1 MKLVSHY
8 FSYLLILSFTFFSCS
23 KSKQYELAIT
33 NVKVFDSENKKVL
46 EAQTIL
52 INADTIVSVISAK
65 EPFNAK
71 EIIEGNGRLVSPGFF
86 DTHTHLGNI
95 LGDYEK
101 APIYINTDSINTY
114 RKRIAETFLDYGVT
128 TIKDVGQPEKWIKES
143 LKWQQH
149 PTPDF
154 PNFYICG
161 SALISDEDRVPYI
174 SHVEVK
180 NPEDAIRKV
189 QEYHDMGIEYLK
201 LYSRLRTPEFKAVM
215 KKASE
220 LHLNTCAHL
229 EYNVPIDSALSFGLK
244 HFEHLL
250 TLQSSVLNSD
260 ADWMDY
266 NSEFQKNFKLKS
278 FIPPIF
284 EAFRYI
290 ENKPLLKEKMNTM
303 IEKMAREHV
312 YLSTTIHVLASYT
325 GRSYFRTFIVNRL
338 NTEEIPEVLTNAER
352 QRFNED
358 FDIMM
363 NYLKIAHHKGIKITI
378 GTDCSDGGKAVLSE
392 MLLLYEAGFSIED
405 ILQIATINGANSM
418 DLGNKYGSIS
428 SGKKADLIIFE
439 KNPFDN
445 YKNFLSK
452 KIVIKD
458 GKVYKN

>member
-1 MKLVSHY
+1 MKLSSIRVLY
-8 FSYLLILSFTFFSCS
+8 FLLFSFALFSCS
-23 KSKQYELAIT
+23 HQQQYDLAIT
-33 NVKVFDSENKKVL
+33 NVKVFDAENKKVL
-46 EAQTIL
+46 EDQTIL
-52 INADTIVSVISAK
+52 INADTIVSVISSK
-65 EPFNAK
+65 ESFNAK
-71 EIIEGNGRLVSPGFF
+71 KTIEGKGRLVSPGFF

-101 APIYINTDSINTY
+101 APIYISKDSVSIY
-114 RKRIAETFLDYGVT
+114 RKRIAETFLKYGVT
-128 TIKDVGQPEKWIKES
+128 TIKDVGQPEQWIKES

-154 PNFYICG
+154 PNIFICG

-174 SHVEVK
+174 GHIEVK
-180 NPEDAIRKV
+180 DPEDAARKV
-189 QEYHDMGIEYLK
+189 QEYHDMGINYLK
-201 LYSRLRTPEFKAVM
+201 LYSRLRIPEFKAVM

-220 LHLNTCAHL
+220 LNMNTCAHL
-229 EYNVPIDSALSFGLK
+229 EYNVPIDSALSYGLK
-244 HFEHLL
+244 NFEHLL
-250 TLQSSVLNSD
+250 TLQSSVLNSN

-266 NSEFQKNFKLKS
+266 NSEFQKKIKLKS

-290 ENKPLLKEKMNTM
+290 ENKPLLKEKMNVL
-303 IEKMAREHV
+303 IEKMANEHA
-312 YLSTTIHVLASYT
+312 YLSTAIHVLASYT

-338 NTEEIPEVLTNAER
+338 NTEEIPEVLTDAER
-352 QRFNED
+352 KLFNED

-363 NYLKIAHHKGIKITI
+363 NLLKIAHQKGVKITI

-392 MLLLYEAGFSIED
+392 LLLLHESGFSIED
-405 ILQIATINGANSM
+405 ILQITTINGANSM
-418 DLGNKYGSIS
+418 GLGNKYGSIS
-428 SGKKADLIIFE
+428 AGKKADLVIFE

-445 YKNFLSK
+445 YKNFLSE

>member
-1 MKLVSHY
+1 MKYTIFYLVL
-8 FSYLLILSFTFFSCS
+8 FSFVLFSCS
-23 KSKQYELAIT
+23 HRSQVDLAIT
-33 NVKVFDSENKKVL
+33 NVKVFDSENKKIL
-46 EAQTIL
+46 EDKTVL
-52 INADTIVSVISAK
+52 INADTIVSIISAK

-71 EIIEGNGRLVSPGFF
+71 ETIEGKGRLVSPGFF
-86 DTHTHLGNI
+86 DVHTHLGNI

-101 APIYINTDSINTY
+101 APVFISKDSVSAYI
-114 RKRIAETFLDYGVT
+114 KKIAETFLIYGVT
-128 TIKDVGQPEKWIKES
+128 TIKDVGQPEKWVKES
-143 LKWQQH
+143 LKWQQN

-154 PNFYICG
+154 PNIFICG

-174 SHVEVK
+174 GHVEVK
-180 NPEDAIRKV
+180 DPEDAAKKV
-189 QEYHDMGIEYLK
+189 QQYHDMGIKYLK
-201 LYSRLRTPEFKAVM
+201 LYSRLRIPEFKAVM

-220 LHLNTCAHL
+220 LKMNTCAHL
-229 EYNVPIDSALSFGLK
+229 EYNVSIDSALSYGLK
-244 HFEHLL
+244 NFEHLL
-250 TLQSSVLNSD
+250 TLQSSVLTSD

-266 NSEFQKNFKLKS
+266 NSEFQRQFKLKS

-290 ENKPLLKEKMNTM
+290 ENKPLLKERMNLM
-303 IEKMAREHV
+303 IEKMAKEHA

-338 NTEEIPEVLTNAER
+338 NTEEIPEPLTDAER

-363 NYLKIAHHKGIKITI
+363 NDLKIAHKKGVKITI

-392 MLLLYEAGFSIED
+392 MLLLYEAGFSTED
-405 ILQIATINGANSM
+405 ILEIATINGANSM

-428 SGKKADLIIFE
+428 VGKRADLVIFE

-445 YKNFLSK
+445 YKNFLSE

-458 GKVYKN
+458 GKIYKN